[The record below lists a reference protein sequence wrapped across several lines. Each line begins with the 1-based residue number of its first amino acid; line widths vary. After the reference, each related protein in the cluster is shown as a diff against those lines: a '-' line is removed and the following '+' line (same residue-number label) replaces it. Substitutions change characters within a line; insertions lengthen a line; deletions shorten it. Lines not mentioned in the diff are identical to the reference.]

1 MKLRNPNSSIYIP
14 DGQPVEEALRRIT
27 HLGIG
32 AHQDD
37 LEIMAYHGIQACYL
51 QKDKCFGGITCTD
64 GRGSS
69 RIGPYAD
76 YSDEQMAAVRI
87 DEQKKAACVGGYGA
101 MLQLGYPSKVVKD
114 PKDTTL
120 RDELAALLRL
130 MKPEVI
136 YTHNPAD
143 KHDTH
148 IGVVI
153 PVLQA
158 LRQLPKEQR
167 PKRVLGCEVW
177 RNLDWM
183 QDEDKVALDVSA
195 REGLFAALVGVFDSQ
210 VAGGKRYDLATLGR
224 AKANATYFASH
235 ATDQATGLWYAMDLT
250 PLAQDDQ
257 LDIVEYVHGY
267 IRKFCNDVQSKL
279 SKRLG
284 RPLPA

>member
-1 MKLRNPNSSIYIP
+1 MNLRNPNAQIFVPS
-14 DGQPVEEALRRIT
+14 GKPVDEVLPRIT

-37 LEIMAYHGIQACYL
+37 LEIMAYHGIAQCYL
-51 QKDKCFGGITCTD
+51 QKDQRFGGITCTD

-69 RIGPYAD
+69 RVGPYAD
-76 YSDEQMAAVRI
+76 YTDDQMAAVRI
-87 DEQKKAACVGGYGA
+87 EEQNKAAFTGDYAA

-114 PKDTTL
+114 PADTTL
-120 RDELAALLRL
+120 RDELLALLQVIQ
-130 MKPEVI
+130 PEVI

-158 LRQLPKEQR
+158 IRLLPKEQR

-177 RNLDWM
+177 RGLDWM
-183 QDEDKVALDVSA
+183 PDEDKVVLDVSA
-195 REGLFAALVGVFDSQ
+195 REGLFMSLVGLFDSQ

-224 AKANATYFASH
+224 ARANTTYFASH

-250 PLAQDDQ
+250 PLAQDDS

-267 IRKFCNDVQSKL
+267 IRKFCTDVKTKL

-284 RPLPA
+284 KPV

>member
-1 MKLRNPNSSIYIP
+1 MKLRNPNARIFVP
-14 DGQPVEEALRRIT
+14 GGQPVEQALPRIT

-37 LEIMAYHGIQACYL
+37 LEIMAYHGIAACYL
-51 QKDKCFGGITCTD
+51 QKDKRFGGITCTD
-64 GRGSS
+64 GRGSA
-69 RIGPYAD
+69 RVGPYASYTD
-76 YSDEQMAAVRI
+76 DEMASVRI
-87 DEQKKAACVGGYGA
+87 DEQNKAAFTGDYEV

-114 PKDTTL
+114 PADTTL
-120 RDELAALLRL
+120 RDELIRLLEIIQ
-130 MKPEVI
+130 PEVV

-158 LRQLPKEQR
+158 LRSLPKDRR
-167 PKRVLGCEVW
+167 PARVLGCEVW

-183 QDEDKVALDVSA
+183 MDDDKVVLDVSD
-195 REGLFAALVGVFDSQ
+195 REGLFMSLVGLFDSQ

-235 ATDQATGLWYAMDLT
+235 ATDKATGLWYAMDLT
-250 PLAQDDQ
+250 PLVQDEKR
-257 LDIVEYVHGY
+257 DIVEFVDTHLN
-267 IRKFCNDVQSKL
+267 RFTADVRQKL
-279 SKRLG
+279 GKRLG
-284 RPLPA
+284 R

>member
-1 MKLRNPNSSIYIP
+1 MKLRNPNARIFVP
-14 DGQPVEEALRRIT
+14 AGRPVETVLPNIT

-37 LEIMAYHGIQACYL
+37 LEIMAYHGIAECYL
-51 QKDKCFGGITCTD
+51 RKDKRFGGITCTD
-64 GRGSS
+64 GRSS
-69 RIGPYAD
+69 ARVGPYAD
-76 YSDEQMAAVRI
+76 YNDEQMAAVRV
-87 DEQKKAACVGGYGA
+87 DEQNKAAFAGDYEA
-101 MLQLGYPSKVVKD
+101 MLQLGYASTVVKD
-114 PKDTTL
+114 PADTTL
-120 RDELAALLRL
+120 RDELAGLLKL
-130 MKPEVI
+130 IQPEVI

-158 LRQLPKEQR
+158 IRTLPKEQR

-177 RNLDWM
+177 RGLDWM
-183 QDEDKVALDVSA
+183 LDDDKVVLDVSA
-195 REGLFAALVGVFDSQ
+195 REGLFQALVGLFDSQ

-235 ATDQATGLWYAMDLT
+235 ATDKATGLWYAMDLT
-250 PLAQDDQ
+250 PLAEDDQ

-267 IRKFCNDVQSKL
+267 LRRFCGDVEAKL
-279 SKRLG
+279 ARRLG
-284 RPLPA
+284 RPTD

>member
-1 MKLRNPNSSIYIP
+1 MKLRNSNAQIFVPS
-14 DGQPVEEALRRIT
+14 GKPVDEVLPTIT

-37 LEIMAYHGIQACYL
+37 LEIMAYHGIAQCYL
-51 QKDKCFGGITCTD
+51 QKDKRFGGITCTD

-69 RIGPYAD
+69 RVGPYANYTD
-76 YSDEQMAAVRI
+76 DQMAAVRI
-87 DEQKKAACVGGYGA
+87 EEQNKAAFTGDYAA

-114 PKDTTL
+114 PADTTL
-120 RDELAALLRL
+120 RDELLALLQVIQ
-130 MKPEVI
+130 PEVI

-158 LRQLPKEQR
+158 IRLLPKEQR
-167 PKRVLGCEVW
+167 QKRVLGCEVW
-177 RNLDWM
+177 RGLDWM
-183 QDEDKVALDVSA
+183 PDEDKVVLDVSA
-195 REGLFAALVGVFDSQ
+195 REGLFMSLVGLFDSQ

-224 AKANATYFASH
+224 ARANTTYFASH

-250 PLAQDDQ
+250 PLAQDDS

-267 IRKFCNDVQSKL
+267 IRKFCTDVKTKL

-284 RPLPA
+284 KTPT

>member
-1 MKLRNPNSSIYIP
+1 MNLRNANAKIFVPS
-14 DGQPVEEALRRIT
+14 GKPVDEALPRIT

-37 LEIMAYHGIQACYL
+37 LEIMAYHGIAQCYL
-51 QKDKCFGGITCTD
+51 QKDKRFGGITCTD

-69 RIGPYAD
+69 RVGPYAGYTD
-76 YSDEQMAAVRI
+76 DQMAAVRI
-87 DEQKKAACVGGYGA
+87 DEQNKAAFTGDYEA

-114 PKDTTL
+114 PADTTL
-120 RDELAALLRL
+120 RDELLALL
-130 MKPEVI
+130 KVIQPEVI

-158 LRQLPKEQR
+158 IRMLPKEQR

-177 RNLDWM
+177 RGLDWM
-183 QDEDKVALDVSA
+183 PDEDKVVLDVSA
-195 REGLFAALVGVFDSQ
+195 REGLFMSLVGLFDSQ

-224 AKANATYFASH
+224 ARANTTYFASH

-250 PLAQDDQ
+250 PLAQDDS

-267 IRKFCNDVQSKL
+267 IRKFCGDVKSKL

-284 RPLPA
+284 KASQ